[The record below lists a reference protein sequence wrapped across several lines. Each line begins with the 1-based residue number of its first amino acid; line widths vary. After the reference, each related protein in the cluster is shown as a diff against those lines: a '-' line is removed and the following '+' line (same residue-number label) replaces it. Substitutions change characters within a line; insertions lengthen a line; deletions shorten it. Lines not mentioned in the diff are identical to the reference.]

1 MNQRIF
7 LTYLTSLN
15 VSPNTHMDK
24 EVQRHHV
31 IPYWGNKREFKRTLN
46 PKYAIAFLFWYWSD
60 GF

>member
-46 PKYAIAFLFWYWSD
+46 PKYAIAFLFWY
-60 GF
+60 